1 MLMKTPS
8 QSIAERIRSCLLAPG
23 ARLPSVRQCAEQ
35 QGVSVSTVVTAYDQ
49 LQAQGLVEARK
60 NTCCDWPASTIF
72 ILPKM
77 TPTRLV
83 PDHATRLC
91 ALDGLQRTIYASGF
105 SKLLARRLPGVRA
118 KTWTGYAV
126 SPGLS

>member
-1 MLMKTPS
+1 MLMNTPS

-60 NTCCDWPASTIF
+60 NCGFFVHDLAS
-72 ILPKM
+72 KM
-77 TPTRLV
+77 TFLFT
-83 PDHATRLC
+83 
-91 ALDGLQRTIYASGF
+91 S
-105 SKLLARRLPGVRA
+105 RA
-118 KTWTGYAV
+118 
-126 SPGLS
+126 